1 MSRSAMSR
9 SAMSRSTMS
18 RSAVNRVVL
27 LSFDVEE
34 FDVPEEYGQALP
46 DAVKFAVSLNGLEP
60 VLQLLNRLEIRATF
74 FTTANFALHHQP
86 LIRAIAQRHE
96 VASHGFYHSSFEV
109 ADLATSKQTLEE
121 ITQTKIVGF
130 RMARLQKVDDR
141 AIAGA
146 GYAYNSSMNPTYLP
160 GRYNNFC
167 QPRLAH
173 YLNSLLNIPVS
184 VTPIVRFPLFWLSFK
199 NLPLPLYQA
208 ASWLTLRCDRY
219 LSLYF
224 HPWEFT
230 DISAFKLP
238 GYIKRHSGQPMLH
251 RLERYL
257 TWLKPQAEFI
267 TYADFHPTLS
277 THKSSAVFHRS

>member
-1 MSRSAMSR
+1 M
-9 SAMSRSTMS
+9 
-18 RSAVNRVVL
+18 NKVL

-34 FDVPEEYGQALP
+34 FDVPEEYGQPLS
-46 DAVKFAVSLNGLEP
+46 DAEKFAVSLNGLEP
-60 VLQLLNRLEIRATF
+60 VLALLDALEIRATF
-74 FTTANFALHHQP
+74 FTTACFALQHQP

-96 VASHGFYHSSFEV
+96 VASHGFYHSSFDV
-109 ADLATSKQTLEE
+109 ADLAKSKHALEA
-121 ITQTKIVGF
+121 IIQGDIVGF
-130 RMARLQKVDDR
+130 RMARLQKVKDC

-160 GRYNNFC
+160 GRYNNFF
-167 QPRLAH
+167 QPRTAH
-173 YLNSLLNIPVS
+173 YAHSLLNIPVS
-184 VTPIVRFPLFWLSFK
+184 VTPMVRFPLFWLSFK
-199 NLPLPLYQA
+199 NLPLPVYQA

-230 DISAFKLP
+230 DISAFQLP

-257 TWLKPQAEFI
+257 RWLKPQANFI
-267 TYADFHPTLS
+267 TYAEFQPRRAIRNS
-277 THKSSAVFHRS
+277 PARS